1 MRKKSTR
8 LLSAALAV
16 CMMLSVL
23 PVGAFAAE
31 PGAEEQENGASAQA
45 DPVGSEF
52 VEINNTNFPDPVFQQ
67 YVNDKIDTVDTTS
80 GKKDGK
86 LSKAERDAVTKI
98 SITNT
103 NCTDLTGIAYFA
115 NLRKLYCNDNKL
127 KELNLENN
135 KHLKELKCSY
145 NQLTT
150 LDVSHNVW
158 LDTLECDNNGME
170 KLNLGD
176 SQLEGLFCPDNNL
189 TELDVSKNKYLQ
201 RLNCKNNKLRRL
213 VIGSSVNRLGMMLY
227 LQRNQLT
234 SLDLHGKGRIWNFDV
249 ASQSYA
255 IDVNEDGTFDLTS
268 LPEGFDASKTT
279 NWKGGTRDENT
290 LNVNSH
296 EVRYEYNTG
305 SNYYRQKWMSVILK
319 VNGHKYQWQHD
330 DTKHW
335 RTCALEGCSGLT
347 DAQKAEAPH
356 VYDNAKDNNCNTC
369 GYVRPLYTVTTVN
382 ATAKLESEAEELK
395 APVAA
400 GTEVILTAG
409 NAPEGKTFA
418 GWKLY
423 NVSDTESEITDETE
437 LAKLLKNG
445 IATTATLT
453 LTMPA
458 YNVKAEPY
466 YSNIPYNIKAVNCTV
481 DKTEAA
487 KGDTVTATRRKPE
500 ANERFIDWT
509 VKVNGVE
516 QDTDTFLT
524 PDADDPAKVSFVM
537 PAENVEIKANF
548 EGNPTLN
555 IGDHVTANIEG
566 SDASVPSGSTVPVG
580 ETVHLT
586 AIAPEGQHFTGW
598 TVKVGGEEQKADTFL
613 TPDKNDPTKATFT
626 MPSKNVEVTANFASN
641 PTLNPTLRVGDH
653 VTATIEGSDASVPS
667 GSTVPVPKNKI
678 VHLTATAPEGQHF
691 ISWTVK
697 VGGEEQKADTF
708 LTTPDENDPT
718 KVTFTM
724 PDANVEVAATFA
736 DDPIGPD
743 GPDPVGPS
751 DTGNIQGAISAVV
764 IGAAAGAIIY
774 EAGTGIYRVINM
786 PGIPMPSNRI
796 ELAELLW
803 EHAGKP
809 EPVST
814 ALYSDIDEGDTDA
827 QKAAR
832 WAVEQDLMKDDADN
846 NKFNPYFPV
855 SKLRVCLT
863 WNAAKEKGLFD
874 KTEE

>member
-31 PGAEEQENGASAQA
+31 PGAAEQENGVSAQA
-45 DPVGSEF
+45 EEDAVA
-52 VEINNTNFPDPVFQQ
+52 IDATNFPDGAFRQ
-67 YVNDKIDTVDTTS
+67 YVADNFDKD
-80 GKKDGK
+80 KDGALNQTERNAVKEIRISNSGCTSLQGLKYFSK
-86 LSKAERDAVTKI
+86 L
-98 SITNT
+98 
-103 NCTDLTGIAYFA
+103 TDLF
-115 NLRKLYCNDNKL
+115 
-127 KELNLENN
+127 
-135 KHLKELKCSY
+135 CS
-145 NQLTT
+145 
-150 LDVSHNVW
+150 
-158 LDTLECDNNGME
+158 
-170 KLNLGD
+170 
-176 SQLEGLFCPDNNL
+176 DNNL
-189 TELDVSKNKYLQ
+189 TELDVSENPELKRLICYNNSLTSLNLNKNTKLESLNCNKNKLTVLDL
-201 RLNCKNNKLRRL
+201 RENKSLWWLRCNNNC
-213 VIGSSVNRLGMMLY
+213 
-227 LQRNQLT
+227 LT
-234 SLDLHGKGRIWNFDV
+234 SLDLRNNPKIRDLQVGFQRYQILANDDRTYDLHQLPGKFELDGV
-249 ASQSYA
+249 ATGSW
-255 IDVNEDGTFDLTS
+255 E
-268 LPEGFDASKTT
+268 
-279 NWKGGTRDENT
+279 GGTVDPT
-290 LNVNSH
+290 
-296 EVRYEYNTG
+296 T
-305 SNYYRQKWMSVILK
+305 WILK
-319 VNGHKYQWQHD
+319 ANSTTVTYKYKVDDEFRFPVTLDVHWHNYQWNHD
-330 DTKHW
+330 GTKHW
-335 RTCALEGCSGLT
+335 RECTTANCPGLT
-347 DAQKAEAPH
+347 DAQEAPH
-356 VYDNAKDNNCNTC
+356 VYDNAKDKDCNTC

-382 ATAKLESEAEELK
+382 ATAKLEDKVLD

-400 GTEVILTAG
+400 DTEVTLTA
-409 NAPEGKTFA
+409 ADASEGKTFA

-423 NVSDTESEITDETE
+423 KVVSDTESQITDETE
-437 LAKLLKNG
+437 LANLLKNG
-445 IATTATLT
+445 TETTAT

-466 YSNIPYNIKAVNCTV
+466 YSDIPYNITAVDCTV
-481 DKTEAA
+481 DKPEAPM
-487 KGDTVTATRRKPE
+487 GDTVTATRRALK
-500 ANERFIDWT
+500 ANERFTGWT
-509 VKVNGVE
+509 VTVNGVE
-516 QDTDTFLT
+516 QDTDDFLT
-524 PDADDPAKVSFVM
+524 PDANDPAKVRFTM

-555 IGDHVTANIEG
+555 IGDHVTANIDG

-586 AIAPEGQHFTGW
+586 AIAPDGQHFTG
-598 TVKVGGEEQKADTFL
+598 
-613 TPDKNDPTKATFT
+613 
-626 MPSKNVEVTANFASN
+626 
-641 PTLNPTLRVGDH
+641 
-653 VTATIEGSDASVPS
+653 
-667 GSTVPVPKNKI
+667 
-678 VHLTATAPEGQHF
+678 
-691 ISWTVK
+691 WTVK

-724 PDANVEVAATFA
+724 PDKNVEVKATFA
-736 DDPIGPD
+736 EDPIPE
-743 GPDPVGPS
+743 PDPVGPS

-846 NKFNPYFPV
+846 NKFHPAFPV
-855 SKLRVCLT
+855 SKLRTCLT

>member
-45 DPVGSEF
+45 DPVDSEF
-52 VEINNTNFPDPVFQQ
+52 VVINSTNFPDPVFLQ
-67 YVNDKIDTVDTTS
+67 YVKDKIDTADTTS
-80 GKKDGK
+80 GQKDGK
-86 LSKAERDAVTKI
+86 LSQAERDAVTEI

-115 NLRKLYCNDNKL
+115 NLT
-127 KELNLENN
+127 ELNCYHN
-135 KHLKELKCSY
+135 K
-145 NQLTT
+145 LTT
-150 LDVSHNVW
+150 LDVSKNAK
-158 LDTLECDNNGME
+158 LSALRCYNNGMDE
-170 KLNLGD
+170 LNLGD
-176 SQLEGLFCPDNNL
+176 ITHLTLLECNDNNL
-189 TELDVSKNKYLQ
+189 TELDVSKNPDLKELQ
-201 RLNCKNNKLRRL
+201 CRENKLRRL
-213 VIGSSVNRLGMMLY
+213 VIGNKYKLTGLY
-227 LQRNQLT
+227 LRGNQLT
-234 SLDLHGKGRIWNFDV
+234 SLDLSTTRDIWNLDDIW
-249 ASQSYA
+249 QRYA
-255 IDVNEDGTFDLTS
+255 IDVNEDGTFDLSS
-268 LPEGFDASKTT
+268 LPEGFDASKTSG
-279 NWKGGTRDENT
+279 WVDGTRNGNI
-290 LNVNSH
+290 LKVYSH
-296 EVRYEYNTG
+296 RVRYLYNTG
-305 SNYYRQKWMSVILK
+305 STYTHNNQNRMTVILV
-319 VNGHKYQWQHD
+319 VNQHKYQWQHD

-335 RTCALEGCSGLT
+335 RRCELSDCLGLT
-347 DAQKAEAPH
+347 SEQRAKAPH

-382 ATAKLESEAEELK
+382 ATAKLESEVEELK

-400 GTEVILTAG
+400 GTKVILTAG
-409 NAPEGKTFA
+409 DAPEGKTFA

-500 ANERFIDWT
+500 ANERFTGWT
-509 VKVNGVE
+509 VKVNGVK
-516 QDTDTFLT
+516 QPDDFLT
-524 PDADDPAKVSFVM
+524 PDANDPAKVSFVM

-555 IGDHVTANIEG
+555 IGDHVTATIEG
-566 SDASVPSGSTVPVG
+566 SDASVPSGSAVSVG

-613 TPDKNDPTKATFT
+613 T
-626 MPSKNVEVTANFASN
+626 
-641 PTLNPTLRVGDH
+641 
-653 VTATIEGSDASVPS
+653 
-667 GSTVPVPKNKI
+667 
-678 VHLTATAPEGQHF
+678 
-691 ISWTVK
+691 
-697 VGGEEQKADTF
+697 
-708 LTTPDENDPT
+708 TPDENDPT

-724 PDANVEVAATFA
+724 PTENVEVKATFA
-736 DDPIGPD
+736 EDPIPE
-743 GPDPVGPS
+743 PDPVGPS

-846 NKFNPYFPV
+846 NKFHPAFPV
-855 SKLRVCLT
+855 SKLRTCLT

>member
-23 PVGAFAAE
+23 PVGAFAAQPAAASAE
-31 PGAEEQENGASAQA
+31 SSVSTQAEEDAVAIDA
-45 DPVGSEF
+45 
-52 VEINNTNFPDPVFQQ
+52 TNFPDGAFRQ
-67 YVNDKIDTVDTTS
+67 YVADNFDKD
-80 GKKDGK
+80 KDGALNQTERNAVKEIRISNSGCTSLQGLKYFSK
-86 LSKAERDAVTKI
+86 L
-98 SITNT
+98 
-103 NCTDLTGIAYFA
+103 TDLF
-115 NLRKLYCNDNKL
+115 
-127 KELNLENN
+127 
-135 KHLKELKCSY
+135 CS
-145 NQLTT
+145 
-150 LDVSHNVW
+150 
-158 LDTLECDNNGME
+158 
-170 KLNLGD
+170 
-176 SQLEGLFCPDNNL
+176 DNNL
-189 TELDVSKNKYLQ
+189 TELDVSENPELKRLICYNNSLTSLNLNKNTKLGS
-201 RLNCKNNKLRRL
+201 LNCNNNKLTVLDLRENKSLSWLRC
-213 VIGSSVNRLGMMLY
+213 N
-227 LQRNQLT
+227 NNCLT
-234 SLDLHGKGRIWNFDV
+234 SLDLRNNPQIGDLQVGFQRYQILANDDRTYDLHQLPGKFELDGV
-249 ASQSYA
+249 ATGSW
-255 IDVNEDGTFDLTS
+255 E
-268 LPEGFDASKTT
+268 
-279 NWKGGTRDENT
+279 GGTVDPT
-290 LNVNSH
+290 
-296 EVRYEYNTG
+296 T
-305 SNYYRQKWMSVILK
+305 WILK
-319 VNGHKYQWQHD
+319 ANSTTVTYKYKVDDGFRFPVTLDVHWHNYQWNHNG
-330 DTKHW
+330 TKHW
-335 RTCALEGCSGLT
+335 RECTTANCPGLT
-347 DAQKAEAPH
+347 AEQVAKTTH
-356 VYDNAKDNNCNTC
+356 DYTDAKDNDCNTC

-458 YNVKAEPY
+458 YDVKAEPY
-466 YSNIPYNIKAVNCTV
+466 YSNIPYNITPVNCTV

-500 ANERFIDWT
+500 ANERFTGWT
-509 VKVNGVE
+509 VKVNGVK
-516 QDTDTFLT
+516 QPDDFLT
-524 PDADDPAKVSFVM
+524 PDANDPAKVRFTM

-626 MPSKNVEVTANFASN
+626 MPSKNVEVTANFAEDS
-641 PTLNPTLRVGDH
+641 
-653 VTATIEGSDASVPS
+653 I
-667 GSTVPVPKNKI
+667 
-678 VHLTATAPEGQHF
+678 PE
-691 ISWTVK
+691 
-697 VGGEEQKADTF
+697 
-708 LTTPDENDPT
+708 
-718 KVTFTM
+718 
-724 PDANVEVAATFA
+724 
-736 DDPIGPD
+736 
-743 GPDPVGPS
+743 PDPVGPS

-846 NKFNPYFPV
+846 NKFHPAFPV
-855 SKLRVCLT
+855 SKLRTCLT

>member
-45 DPVGSEF
+45 EEDAVA
-52 VEINNTNFPDPVFQQ
+52 IDATNFPDGAFRQ
-67 YVNDKIDTVDTTS
+67 YVADNFDKD
-80 GKKDGK
+80 KDGALNQTERNAVKEIRISNSGCTSLQGLKYFSK
-86 LSKAERDAVTKI
+86 L
-98 SITNT
+98 
-103 NCTDLTGIAYFA
+103 TDLF
-115 NLRKLYCNDNKL
+115 
-127 KELNLENN
+127 
-135 KHLKELKCSY
+135 CS
-145 NQLTT
+145 
-150 LDVSHNVW
+150 
-158 LDTLECDNNGME
+158 
-170 KLNLGD
+170 
-176 SQLEGLFCPDNNL
+176 DNNL
-189 TELDVSKNKYLQ
+189 TELDVSENPELKRLICYNNSLTSLNLNKNTKLESLNCNKNKLTVLDL
-201 RLNCKNNKLRRL
+201 RENKSLWWLRCNNNC
-213 VIGSSVNRLGMMLY
+213 
-227 LQRNQLT
+227 LT
-234 SLDLHGKGRIWNFDV
+234 SLDLRNNPKIRDLQVGSQRYQILANDDRTYDLHQLPGKF
-249 ASQSYA
+249 
-255 IDVNEDGTFDLTS
+255 ELDGV
-268 LPEGFDASKTT
+268 TT
-279 NWKGGTRDENT
+279 GSWKGGTVDPAT
-290 LNVNSH
+290 
-296 EVRYEYNTG
+296 
-305 SNYYRQKWMSVILK
+305 WILK
-319 VNGHKYQWQHD
+319 ANSTTVTYDYEVDDGGFEFSVTLDVHWHNYQWEHD
-330 DTKHW
+330 GTKH
-335 RTCALEGCSGLT
+335 RKVCTTANCPGLT
-347 DAQKAEAPH
+347 ADQEAEGPH
-356 VYDNAKDNNCNTC
+356 IYTNAKDIDCNTC
-369 GYVRPLYTVTTVN
+369 GYVRPLYTVTAEN
-382 ATAKLESEAEELK
+382 ATVELENEVLA

-400 GTEVILTAG
+400 GTKVTLTAG
-409 NAPEGKTFA
+409 DTPEGKTFH

-423 NVSDTESEITDETE
+423 KVENGTETEIIDETE
-437 LAKLLKNG
+437 LANLLKNG
-445 IATTATLT
+445 TETTAT

-466 YSNIPYNIKAVNCTV
+466 YSDIPYNITAVDCTV
-481 DKTEAA
+481 DKPEAPM
-487 KGDTVTATRRKPE
+487 GDTVTATRRALK
-500 ANERFIDWT
+500 ANERFTGWT
-509 VKVNGVE
+509 VTVNGVE

-524 PDADDPAKVSFVM
+524 PDANDPAKVSFVM

-548 EGNPTLN
+548 KGIPTLNPTLRV
-555 IGDHVTANIEG
+555 GDHVTATIDG
-566 SDASVPSGSTVPVG
+566 SDTPVPSGSTVPVG

-598 TVKVGGEEQKADTFL
+598 TVKVGDEEQKADTFL

-667 GSTVPVPKNKI
+667 DSTVPVPKNKI
-678 VHLTATAPEGQHF
+678 VHLTANVPDGQHF
-691 ISWTVK
+691 ISWTVL

-708 LTTPDENDPT
+708 LKTPDADDPT
-718 KVTFTM
+718 KVTFIM
-724 PDANVEVAATFA
+724 PDANVEVTATFA

-764 IGAAAGAIIY
+764 VGAAAGAIIY

-846 NKFNPYFPV
+846 NKFHPAFPV
-855 SKLRVCLT
+855 SKLRTCLT